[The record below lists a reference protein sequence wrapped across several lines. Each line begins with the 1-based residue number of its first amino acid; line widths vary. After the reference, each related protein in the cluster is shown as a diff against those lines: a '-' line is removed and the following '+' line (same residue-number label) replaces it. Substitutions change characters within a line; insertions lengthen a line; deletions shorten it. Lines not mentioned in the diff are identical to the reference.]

1 MTPTPD
7 PAPRSAPPELAQ
19 PLTEGDLPV
28 RCHLVVSGIVQGVG
42 FRPFVHRLAGQLGL
56 AGWVLNSTE
65 GVVIEVEAK
74 ADLVDRFVR
83 ALPLEAPPQARVDR
97 VDRVDLPPIGYTSFA
112 IESSQDTEG
121 HFALIPPDIAVCDDC
136 LREMRDPHDRR
147 YRYPFI
153 NCTNCGP
160 RFTVVAGIPYDRPKT
175 TMACFPMCPDCE
187 KEYHDPADR
196 RFHAQPNACPACG
209 PRLWLVRGSPPL
221 GEGRGEGPGLPSR
234 GGAGLP
240 VASPR
245 PGGNEDA
252 ILEARRLLARGAI
265 VAVKGLGGFHL
276 ACDATNDDAVAEL
289 RRRKRRS
296 DKPFAIMAPD
306 SDTVAT
312 FCLLSDEE
320 RQLLESPQR
329 PIVLLRRK
337 EGSPISALV
346 APNNRFLGVMLPYTP
361 LHYLLLERS
370 AAGEKHSSP
379 EPCVLSPEL
388 QKLGLEGSGPSST
401 QHSTPEAR
409 SSVLSPQSS
418 PLAARLPGH
427 GTQDAGL
434 GSQNPPPALV
444 MTSGNLS
451 EEPIAVGN
459 REALERLDSL
469 ADAFLLH
476 DRDIQVRCDDSVTR
490 LFRGR
495 EAVIRRSR
503 GYAPFPVRLG
513 FELRDILAC
522 GGELKS
528 TFCITKGNYAFLSQH
543 IGDLENAE
551 TLESFARSVDH
562 FRRLFR
568 LEIAAIAHDL
578 HPEYLS
584 TRYAWD
590 LAERGARLPLV
601 PVQHHHAHIAAC
613 MAENGVDQP
622 VIGVSFD
629 GTGLGDD
636 GRLWG
641 GEFLVCDF
649 AGYRRAA
656 HLKYLP
662 LPGGEAAIK
671 RPYRMAASYL
681 VDRFGTEALAED
693 LPPLRH
699 TAASELVIL
708 RKQIERGINSPLT
721 SSVGRLFDAVS
732 SLIGLRQVV
741 NYEGQAAIELEM
753 AAREDVDGH
762 YGWSLLEGMPLTIDA
777 GPTIEQIVDDLRR
790 GVATGVIA
798 ARFHNTVADLIAG
811 TCDEIRKETGLD
823 LVVLSGGVFQ
833 NLFLLERACR
843 RLEARGFRALIHHQI
858 PPNDGGI
865 ALGQAAIANRVL
877 SAESHRITESGLS
890 QTRLATEADIRRGG
904 AVDRLG

>member
-1 MTPTPD
+1 M
-7 PAPRSAPPELAQ
+7 PAAPHPPEEALS
-19 PLTEGDLPV
+19 T
-28 RCHLVVSGIVQGVG
+28 RCRLVVTGIVQGVG
-42 FRPFVHRLAGQLGL
+42 FRPFVHRLAHQLGL

-65 GVVIEVEAK
+65 GVVIEVEGTAE
-74 ADLVDRFVR
+74 LVDSFVR
-83 ALPLEAPPQARVDR
+83 ALPQEAPPLAKVDR
-97 VDRVDLPPIGYTSFA
+97 VDRADLPPIGYTTFA
-112 IESSQDTEG
+112 IESSQEAEG
-121 HFALIPPDIAVCDDC
+121 HFALIPPDICVCDDC
-136 LREMRDPHDRR
+136 LREMRDPADRR

-160 RFTVVAGIPYDRPKT
+160 RFTVVADIPYDRPKT
-175 TMACFPMCPDCE
+175 TMACFPMCPECGR
-187 KEYHDPADR
+187 EYHDPTNR
-196 RFHAQPNACPACG
+196 RFHAQPNACPVCG
-209 PRLWLVRGSPPL
+209 PRLWLMHGTAAEQGTVAAPFT
-221 GEGRGEGPGLPSR
+221 
-234 GGAGLP
+234 GAGDLVGQDNADP
-240 VASPR
+240 AGTRRLKP
-245 PGGNEDA
+245 A
-252 ILEARRLLARGAI
+252 ATALEGETALQETRRLLALGKI

-276 ACDATNDDAVAEL
+276 ACDATNDEAVAEL

-296 DKPFAIMAPD
+296 DKPFAVMA
-306 SDTVAT
+306 SDAESVAT
-312 FCLLSDEE
+312 FCHLSDEE

-329 PIVLLRRK
+329 PIVLLRRR
-337 EGSPISALV
+337 EDSPISPLV
-346 APNNRFLGVMLPYTP
+346 APGNRSLGVMLPYTP
-361 LHYLLLERS
+361 LHYLLFELPAISYQLS
-370 AAGEKHSSP
+370 AIR
-379 EPCVLSPEL
+379 
-388 QKLGLEGSGPSST
+388 T
-401 QHSTPEAR
+401 
-409 SSVLSPQSS
+409 
-418 PLAARLPGH
+418 
-427 GTQDAGL
+427 
-434 GSQNPPPALV
+434 QNPPLALV

-451 EEPIAVGN
+451 EEPIATGN

-495 EAVIRRSR
+495 EAVLRRSR

-522 GGELKS
+522 GAELKS
-528 TFCITKGNYAFLSQH
+528 TFCITKGSYAFLSQH

-568 LEIAAIAHDL
+568 LEIAAVAHDL

-584 TRYAWD
+584 TRYAWG
-590 LAERGARLPLV
+590 LAEGGRDLPLV

-613 MAENGVDQP
+613 MAENGIDEP

-681 VDRFGTEALAED
+681 VDRFGPEVLEEG

-699 TAASELVIL
+699 ADPSELAIL
-708 RKQIERGINSPLT
+708 RKQIERGINSPVT
-721 SSVGRLFDAVS
+721 SSIGRLFDAVS

-753 AAREDVDGH
+753 AALEDVDDRYDWG
-762 YGWSLLEGMPLTIDA
+762 LLPGEPAIVDA
-777 GPTIEQIVDDLRR
+777 GPTIGQIVEDLRR
-790 GVATGVIA
+790 AVPTGVIS
-798 ARFHNTVADLIAG
+798 ARFHNSVADLIAG
-811 TCDEIRKETGLD
+811 VCDRIREETGLN
-823 LVVLSGGVFQ
+823 LVALSGGVFQ
-833 NLFLLERACR
+833 NLFLLERAGR
-843 RLEARGFRALIHHQI
+843 LLEARGFKVLIHHQV

-865 ALGQAAIANRVL
+865 ALGQAVIANRVM
-877 SAESHRITESGLS
+877 SA
-890 QTRLATEADIRRGG
+890 DC
-904 AVDRLG
+904 